1 MRQDEKGGGIQGE
14 MRKLW
19 GVTDIVITLI
29 VVMVSWVYTYVKAYR
44 NILNMWFI
52 VCQSKSN
59 KIVLKNNRKFA
70 HVLALTQ

>member
-1 MRQDEKGGGIQGE
+1 MGGGIQGE

-19 GVTDIVITLI
+19 GVMDIVITLI
-29 VVMVSWVYTYVKAYR
+29 VVMVSWVYTYVKVYR